1 MDSLPLDVLTKIV
14 FKCASPLENETY
26 KPAHPPLAPHCLWG
40 PVDAMLTLIAIVA
53 TCKTL
58 RASVSTDA
66 WEAACVL
73 SLPSYAS
80 AKVCASRMAM
90 VKAKMLRALLHRPL
104 APPVQDS
111 DGVVGI
117 WPLLDVHDQYRA
129 PWMAPKAA
137 IAYFQAMLGVDLP
150 KDHSKKQFHLTDCD
164 LINLVPRL
172 KAYCHQSGRK
182 MVMQMYNITDIQR
195 VARRKHLGEGAVKLT
210 HATLRQACNAI
221 GVDADGSVSKMKL
234 RVHEAIDVYGQ
245 AVNDA
250 CQWLE
255 SRQRGG
261 VLDYDTCYGGWIVKS
276 VAVGLAPPPS
286 LSVAHEKIVEDDLT
300 FFAPIE
306 KRNRLYKYGARVLCY
321 RLKHLRQI
329 FTHKVNSRAKVLNKR
344 QLRALCSVLKVP
356 TKTALGTSITKRQ
369 MLVRARLAIDPN
381 GRITR
386 NRERVA
392 ATM

>member
-1 MDSLPLDVLTKIV
+1 
-14 FKCASPLENETY
+14 
-26 KPAHPPLAPHCLWG
+26 
-40 PVDAMLTLIAIVA
+40 MLH
-53 TCKTL
+53 
-58 RASVSTDA
+58 
-66 WEAACVL
+66 
-73 SLPSYAS
+73 
-80 AKVCASRMAM
+80 
-90 VKAKMLRALLHRPL
+90 ALLLRPL
-104 APPVQDS
+104 APPVQDI

-117 WPLLDVHDQYRA
+117 WPLLEVHEQCRA

-150 KDHSKKQFHLTDCD
+150 KDHAKKQFHLTDGD
-164 LINLVPRL
+164 LVNLVPRL
-172 KAYCHQSGRK
+172 KNYRHQSGGK
-182 MVMQMYNITDIQR
+182 GKMQMYNITDIQR

-221 GVDADGSVSKMKL
+221 GVDADGSMPKMKL

-250 CQWLE
+250 CQWLNP
-255 SRQRGG
+255 RQLGG
-261 VLDYDTCYGGWIVKS
+261 VIDYDTCYGGVVVKS

-286 LSVAHEKIVEDDLT
+286 LSVAQEKIVGDDLT

-306 KRNRLYKYGARVLCY
+306 KRNNRYKYGARALLY
-321 RLKHLRQI
+321 KLKHLRQI
-329 FTHKVNSRAKVLNKR
+329 FTRKVNSGAKVLNKR

-386 NRERVA
+386 NRKRVA